1 MVQAPIARIG
11 NVLARHGVP
20 QRRSPHWIDDAD
32 ARQIARVNEA
42 ILALR
47 VR

>member
-1 MVQAPIARIG
+1 MQAPIARIG
-11 NVLARHGVP
+11 NVLARHGFP
-20 QRRSPHWIDDAD
+20 QGRSPSWMEDAK
-32 ARQIARVNEA
+32 ARQIAHINEA

>member
-1 MVQAPIARIG
+1 MQAPIARIG
-11 NVLARHGVP
+11 NVLARHGVH
-20 QRRSPHWIDDAD
+20 QGRSPSWIEDAK
-32 ARQIARVNEA
+32 AQQIARVNEA

>member
-1 MVQAPIARIG
+1 MQAPIARIG

-20 QRRSPHWIDDAD
+20 QGRSPSWIEDAK
-32 ARQIARVNEA
+32 ARQIANMNEA
-42 ILALR
+42 ILTLR

>member
-1 MVQAPIARIG
+1 MQAPIARIG

-20 QRRSPHWIDDAD
+20 QRRSPSWIEDAK
-32 ARQIARVNEA
+32 AQQIARINEA
-42 ILALR
+42 IVALR